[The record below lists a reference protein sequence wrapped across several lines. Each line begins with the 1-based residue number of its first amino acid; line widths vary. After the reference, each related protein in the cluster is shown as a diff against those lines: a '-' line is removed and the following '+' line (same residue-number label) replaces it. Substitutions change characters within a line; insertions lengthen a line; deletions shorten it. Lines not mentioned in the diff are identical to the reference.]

1 MSFPFDPL
9 RHVGYASRSPE
20 EASLVCHPTF
30 NGNLHAQQNLH
41 MGSSSPFLGRYS
53 PRESFPTG
61 TVSPHQLSFSPASM
75 MPIHNFSSTRIMY
88 PSSSYIY
95 GNPGYYYDPLH
106 HPHSIGTQTTGSPYS
121 TRDVPHIPTCMYPTM
136 CPPGIPTIPPSGS
149 SPFVDPSTNSHP
161 PGCTYQEP
169 SPDNFPQSGLPSSQ
183 PIPTSPLPNL
193 SFGIPYGN
201 PYDEGVSPSLVC
213 GVESAPD
220 FLQHL
225 LTRETVSPGPP
236 TKHVGRQV
244 SSMLQPVLLKDLKK
258 LSIPF
263 YDPSKT
269 PWHTF
274 SMKLHATLI
283 DCNMDYLLSAQTTN
297 AANSK
302 HSKELMMELYKK
314 LQGGA
319 LVLFSSLHAQQF
331 YLGGGRGIEMI
342 RALADKFNPLDA
354 GAVQSIMSTMQNLT
368 LLDTEDLSVF
378 KDKLENL
385 NLQLTWVGQGMSDS
399 DLVYLAQLQLKTF
412 RYKSDIEAL
421 QISNTAAGNSFH
433 SLSDLYL
440 GLERLDRL
448 QGLPYGGADTKKSPD
463 NKSSK
468 ANTSDR
474 LQPKYTKNV
483 GIVAS
488 VVDVPGNSSS
498 SDYEFHSETW
508 IGAINLTEEQG
519 HKLHSM
525 FKCPQCRSNSH
536 TLPACPL
543 MKNWVI
549 TKKPQQPKSDNS
561 ATPFPSG
568 SARSAIVSPNDSI
581 PSSPP

>member
-1 MSFPFDPL
+1 VAL
-9 RHVGYASRSPE
+9 
-20 EASLVCHPTF
+20 
-30 NGNLHAQQNLH
+30 
-41 MGSSSPFLGRYS
+41 
-53 PRESFPTG
+53 
-61 TVSPHQLSFSPASM
+61 LSF
-75 MPIHNFSSTRIMY
+75 
-88 PSSSYIY
+88 
-95 GNPGYYYDPLH
+95 
-106 HPHSIGTQTTGSPYS
+106 
-121 TRDVPHIPTCMYPTM
+121 
-136 CPPGIPTIPPSGS
+136 
-149 SPFVDPSTNSHP
+149 
-161 PGCTYQEP
+161 
-169 SPDNFPQSGLPSSQ
+169 
-183 PIPTSPLPNL
+183 
-193 SFGIPYGN
+193 
-201 PYDEGVSPSLVC
+201 
-213 GVESAPD
+213 
-220 FLQHL
+220 
-225 LTRETVSPGPP
+225 
-236 TKHVGRQV
+236 
-244 SSMLQPVLLKDLKK
+244 
-258 LSIPF
+258 
-263 YDPSKT
+263 
-269 PWHTF
+269 
-274 SMKLHATLI
+274 
-283 DCNMDYLLSAQTTN
+283 
-297 AANSK
+297 
-302 HSKELMMELYKK
+302 
-314 LQGGA
+314 
-319 LVLFSSLHAQQF
+319 FSSLHAQKF

-342 RALADKFNPLDA
+342 CALADKFNPLDA

-519 HKLHSM
+519 RKLRSM